1 MRVTSKGQVTIPR
14 HVRESLGI
22 STATDVDFVEE
33 NGRYY
38 IVKINQP
45 ALTKKFRQLR
55 GIANTNMST
64 DDIMR
69 LTREEA

>member
-22 STATDVDFVEE
+22 STATDVDFLEE

-45 ALTKKFRQLR
+45 IPTKKFSQLR

-69 LTREEA
+69 LTREA

>member
-1 MRVTSKGQVTIPR
+1 MRVTTKGQVTIPR
-14 HVRESLGI
+14 HVREFLGI